1 MSDCKNETDHKHHHR
16 GKSSESLLDKHKIL
30 ANLSIVPGQVILDA
44 GCGNGYMAKEFVK
57 LTGKTGMV
65 YALDPDAAS
74 IDLLKTETLDINI
87 EAFVGDITKETR
99 LTASSIDLIYLST
112 VIHGFS
118 ETEMK
123 GFLKEIKRLLKPNGK
138 LAIIEIKKE
147 DTPFGPPL
155 GIRFSPEELRNII
168 DLNPT
173 QLIDVGEYFYMQI
186 FEK

>member
-1 MSDCKNETDHKHHHR
+1 
-16 GKSSESLLDKHKIL
+16 
-30 ANLSIVPGQVILDA
+30 
-44 GCGNGYMAKEFVK
+44 
-57 LTGKTGMV
+57 
-65 YALDPDAAS
+65 
-74 IDLLKTETLDINI
+74 
-87 EAFVGDITKETR
+87 
-99 LTASSIDLIYLST
+99 
-112 VIHGFS
+112 
-118 ETEMK
+118 MK